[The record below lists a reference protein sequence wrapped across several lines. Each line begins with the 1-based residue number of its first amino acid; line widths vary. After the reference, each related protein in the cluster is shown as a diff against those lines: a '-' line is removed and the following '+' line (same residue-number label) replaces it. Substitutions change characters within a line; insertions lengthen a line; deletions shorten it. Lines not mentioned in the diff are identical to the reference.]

1 MKNRRRNG
9 HEETDIFVSVET
21 VHVHTMINRGI
32 EIGMLQDHGTWNELL
47 DLEIAMLH
55 DREMTNAYLVRYR
68 ETVHDQEISISLG
81 GDNVNTELTHRL
93 TVPTYVII
101 HQHRT
106 MNMTNVSRRTNTLM
120 TTDHN
125 NVHHH
130 DWGHVHLRLR

>member
-32 EIGMLQDHGTWNELL
+32 ETEMLQDHVTWNELL

-55 DREMTNAYLVRYR
+55 DREITNEYPARYR
-68 ETVHDQEISISLG
+68 ETVHDHEISISLG
-81 GDNVNTELTHRL
+81 GDNGNTALIHRL
-93 TVPTYVII
+93 TVPTHVIT

-106 MNMTNVSRRTNTLM
+106 MTMTHVSRRTHTLT

-125 NVHHH
+125 NVHHQ
-130 DWGHVHLRLR
+130 DWVHVHLRLR